1 MQLKPRK
8 KSKKKRLN
16 KMSERQL
23 PYNNDAEQ
31 SALGAALQNAY
42 AADEIVERLN
52 AEDFYER
59 RHAEI
64 FTTIS
69 EITVAGKPV
78 DLITVTEGLKRR
90 GTLEAVGGARY
101 LAELVSNVPAP
112 SNIRHYVEIVQDHAI
127 RRRFIEVSE
136 GIIEMSASGRDDAEK
151 VRDFAE
157 TEILEVG
164 RSGQR
169 EDYSPVGA
177 VMDGTFARMEELS
190 KLAKGEVP
198 GLTTG
203 FRYLDD
209 ITLGLQ
215 KSSLIILAARP
226 SQGKTSLAVNM
237 AMNAAFK
244 KDAVVL
250 LFSIEMSKSDLVQRM
265 LSTMTGIKLKDIRTG
280 QAIKDTEK
288 ATLLGEAAQELAG
301 TKIYIDDTSAIQI
314 SEIRNKCRR
323 VQSSNNGK
331 LDLVVVDYLQLMDIG
346 SSMKTT
352 AKLENRTNEIA
363 TLTRKLKQLA
373 RDMNCPVLI
382 LSQLSRLVERRS
394 GNEPVLSDL
403 RDSGAIEQD
412 ADVVMFIYKE
422 EDREDG
428 SGPDTDKTR
437 VISIAKNRNGEIDRV
452 TLRWDGEFTRFANYD
467 PKADWLVN
475 MDDTGTSDE

>member
-1 MQLKPRK
+1 
-8 KSKKKRLN
+8 
-16 KMSERQL
+16 MSERQL
-23 PYNNDAEQ
+23 PFNNDAEQ
-31 SALGAALQNAY
+31 SALGAALQNIY
-42 AADEIVERLN
+42 AADEVAERLN
-52 AEDFYER
+52 AEDFYDR

-64 FTTIS
+64 FTAIA
-69 EITVAGKPV
+69 EIAVAGKPV
-78 DLITVTEGLKRR
+78 DLITVTEALRRR
-90 GTLEAVGGARY
+90 GMLEAVGGARY
-101 LAELVSNVPAP
+101 LADLVSNVPAP
-112 SNIRHYVEIVQDHAI
+112 KNIRHYVEIVQDHAT

-136 GIIEMSASGRDDAEK
+136 SIIEMSSSGKDEAEK
-151 VRDFAE
+151 VRDYAE
-157 TEILEVG
+157 SEILEVG

-177 VMDGTFARMEELS
+177 VMEGTFARMEELS

-265 LSTMTGIKLKDIRTG
+265 LSTMTGINLKDIRTG
-280 QAIKDTEK
+280 QAIKDTDK
-288 ATLLGEAAQELAG
+288 ATRLGEAAEELAG
-301 TKIYIDDTSAIQI
+301 TKMYIDDTSAIQI
-314 SEIRNKCRR
+314 TEIRNKCRR

-331 LDLVVVDYLQLMDIG
+331 LDLIVIDYLQLMDIG
-346 SSMKTT
+346 SSIKTT
-352 AKLENRTNEIA
+352 ARPENRTNEIA

-373 RDMNCPVLI
+373 RDMNCPVMI
-382 LSQLSRLVERRS
+382 LSQLSRMVERRS
-394 GNEPVLSDL
+394 GNEPMLSDL

-422 EDREDG
+422 EEKEDG
-428 SGPDTDKTR
+428 SGPDVEKTR
-437 VISIAKNRNGEIDRV
+437 VISVAKNRNGEIDKV

-467 PKADWLVN
+467 PKADWLMNV
-475 MDDTGTSDE
+475 DDAPAGSE

>member
-1 MQLKPRK
+1 
-8 KSKKKRLN
+8 
-16 KMSERQL
+16 MSDRQL

-31 SALGAALQNAY
+31 SALGAALHNAY
-42 AADEIVERLN
+42 AADEVSERLV
-52 AEDFYER
+52 AEDFYDR
-59 RHAEI
+59 RHAEV
-64 FTTIS
+64 FTVIS
-69 EITVAGKPV
+69 ENAVAGKPV
-78 DLITVTEGLKRR
+78 DLVTITEALKRR
-90 GTLEAVGGARY
+90 GTLEFVGGARY
-101 LAELVSNVPAP
+101 LAELVSTVPAP
-112 SNIRHYVEIVQDHAI
+112 SNIRHYVEIVKDHAI

-136 GIIEMSASGRDDAEK
+136 SIIEKSVSGKDDAER

-169 EDYSPVGA
+169 EDYSPVSA
-177 VMDGTFARMEELS
+177 VIPGTFARMEELS
-190 KLAKGEVP
+190 KLGKGEVP

-203 FRYLDD
+203 FRYLDE

-237 AMNAAFK
+237 ALNAAFK

-250 LFSIEMSKSDLVQRM
+250 LFSIEMSKSDLLQRM
-265 LSTMTGIKLKDIRTG
+265 LSTRTEIGLKEIRTG
-280 QAIKDTEK
+280 QAIKDSAK
-288 ATLLGEAAQELAG
+288 AQRLGEAAEELAG
-301 TKIYIDDTSAIQI
+301 TKLFIDDTSAIQI

-323 VQSSNNGK
+323 VQSSNNGR
-331 LDLVVVDYLQLMDIG
+331 LDLVVVDYLQLMDLG
-346 SSMKTT
+346 VSTKQT

-363 TLTRKLKQLA
+363 LLTRKLKQLA

-382 LSQLSRLVERRS
+382 LSQLSRMVERRT

-422 EDREDG
+422 EEREDG
-428 SGPDTDKTR
+428 TGPNVEKTR
-437 VISIAKNRNGEIDRV
+437 MVSIAKNRNGEIDRV
-452 TLRWDGEFTRFANYD
+452 RLRWDGEFTRFANYD
-467 PKADWLVN
+467 PSADWLMNVDN
-475 MDDTGTSDE
+475 NDISED